1 MARLFITPREL
12 DLISHYTKEIIKDVV
27 GQKVYY
33 YKVRKDLSKVHDVYE
48 EAEEKIF
55 NPPVEI
61 DARIEWAQAT
71 VSTGRFGTDEMSTIT
86 VWLQYRDVMHKQ
98 LDVESGDYLSYGETF
113 FEVTSATIDSTI
125 FGQIEYSTGFILKA
139 RQARKGLIDKIP
151 HGPTDESYSD
161 PDATQ
166 KIFVQQR
173 GFAENRLGPTGDSRA
188 LIEQGKL
195 QLPISD
201 EPAEVSPRGAEDGI
215 GSSFYADEGIKE

>member
-33 YKVRKDLSKVHDVYE
+33 YKVRRDLSKVHDVYE
-48 EAEEKIF
+48 ESEEKIF
-55 NPPVEI
+55 DPPVEI

-71 VSTGRFGTDEMSTIT
+71 VNTGRFGTDEMSNIT

-125 FGQIEYSTGFILKA
+125 FGQIEYSTGYILKA
-139 RQARKGLIDKIP
+139 RQARRGLIDKIP

-161 PDATQ
+161 EDATQ
-166 KIFVQQR
+166 RVFVQQR
-173 GFAENRLGPTGDSRA
+173 GFAENRLGPTGDYRA

-195 QLPISD
+195 ELPISD